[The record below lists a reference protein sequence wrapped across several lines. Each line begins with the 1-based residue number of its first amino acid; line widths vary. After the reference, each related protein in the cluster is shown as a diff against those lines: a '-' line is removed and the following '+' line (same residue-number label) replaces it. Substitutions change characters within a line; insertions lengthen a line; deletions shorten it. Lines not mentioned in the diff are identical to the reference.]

1 MAAIT
6 VKINIMED
14 EKEQAMEENNF
25 LKAQSIKVA
34 IEQKRLELQEL
45 NAEEVVTQQ
54 VRVAKNDPITLCRCL
69 DLLIALIRQ
78 LSENTM
84 PLALI
89 SLR

>member
-6 VKINIMED
+6 VKINVMED
-14 EKEQAMEENNF
+14 EKEQAIEENNF

-45 NAEEVVTQQ
+45 NAEEVVTQE
-54 VRVAKNDPITLCRCL
+54 VRVTKNDPITLCRCL